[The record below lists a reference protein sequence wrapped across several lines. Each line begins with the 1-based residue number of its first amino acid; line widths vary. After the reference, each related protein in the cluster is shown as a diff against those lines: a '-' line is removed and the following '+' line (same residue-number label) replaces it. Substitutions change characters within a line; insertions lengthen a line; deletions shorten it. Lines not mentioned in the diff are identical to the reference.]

1 MIFFCNDEI
10 VSLIFAFFLA
20 GYLEIF
26 QDLKFSWL
34 EYRSKPNS
42 ESIIMSSWYVESL
55 FDFQYFVCPSCD
67 FKHNSKQEFVTH
79 ALETHSES
87 FLKNCIPNVRDESL
101 NDVNFNE
108 VVDTN
113 SHENQDIEKF
123 VDITDVE
130 KETLK
135 SVISNDEKDIFE
147 EVKDEA
153 VNDDQA
159 PTFKD
164 YGDTIIISTEH
175 ENADDEHENF
185 NDENESQ
192 NYIQGAKEE
201 KSDVLDVKE
210 NIPIVSESKKP
221 KLEQVENN
229 DEPITCNLCSA
240 RFVARSY
247 LKMHMKMLHE
257 NATYKCQ
264 FCKVPLRTLAQLK
277 SHMKMKHNKK
287 EKFYKCSLCIDSFH
301 TEGQMKKHVVRC
313 HNDFGK
319 DYSQREL
326 FICEVCKAT
335 YGKQWQLRKHM
346 ESHLNT
352 PNIFSLSE
360 Y

>member
-1 MIFFCNDEI
+1 
-10 VSLIFAFFLA
+10 
-20 GYLEIF
+20 
-26 QDLKFSWL
+26 
-34 EYRSKPNS
+34 
-42 ESIIMSSWYVESL
+42 MSSWYVESL
-55 FDFQYFVCPSCD
+55 FDFQFYVCPSCD

-79 ALETHSES
+79 ALETHSEP
-87 FLKNCIPNVRDESL
+87 FLKNCIPNVRDDSL
-101 NDVNFNE
+101 NDVNFND
-108 VVDTN
+108 VDSN
-113 SHENQDIEKF
+113 SHENHDIEGF
-123 VDITDVE
+123 VEITDVE

-135 SVISNDEKDIFE
+135 TLINYKENDIFSEVKE
-147 EVKDEA
+147 EV
-153 VNDDQA
+153 VIDQA
-159 PTFKD
+159 PMFKD
-164 YGDTIIISTEH
+164 YGDTIIISTA
-175 ENADDEHENF
+175 NDDEHEIV

-201 KSDVLDVKE
+201 KSEVLDAKDD
-210 NIPIVSESKKP
+210 IPIDSETKKL
-221 KLEQVENN
+221 KLEQVDNN
-229 DEPITCNLCSA
+229 DEPITCELCSA

-247 LKMHMKMLHE
+247 LKIHMKLLHE
-257 NATYKCQ
+257 NATYKCE

-277 SHMKMKHNKK
+277 SHMKMKHGKK

-301 TEGQMKKHVVRC
+301 TEGQMKKHVERS

-346 ESHLNT
+346 ESHSNT

>member
-1 MIFFCNDEI
+1 
-10 VSLIFAFFLA
+10 
-20 GYLEIF
+20 
-26 QDLKFSWL
+26 
-34 EYRSKPNS
+34 
-42 ESIIMSSWYVESL
+42 MSSWYVKSL
-55 FDFQYFVCPSCD
+55 FDFQFYVCPSCD

-79 ALETHSES
+79 ALETHSEP

-108 VVDTN
+108 VDSN
-113 SHENQDIEKF
+113 NHENEDIEKY

-130 KETLK
+130 KETPK
-135 SVISNDEKDIFE
+135 SLITNDEKDIFV
-147 EVKDEA
+147 EVNDEA

-159 PTFKD
+159 PMFKD
-164 YGDTIIISTEH
+164 YGDTIIISTEQ
-175 ENADDEHENF
+175 ETAEDEH
-185 NDENESQ
+185 ENESQ
-192 NYIQGAKEE
+192 NYIQGAKKE

-210 NIPIVSESKKP
+210 DIPIVSESKKP

-247 LKMHMKMLHE
+247 LKMHMKLLHE
-257 NATYKCQ
+257 NATHKCQ

-277 SHMKMKHNKK
+277 SHMKMKHGKK

-301 TEGQMKKHVVRC
+301 TEGQLKKHVVRC

-346 ESHLNT
+346 ETHTNT